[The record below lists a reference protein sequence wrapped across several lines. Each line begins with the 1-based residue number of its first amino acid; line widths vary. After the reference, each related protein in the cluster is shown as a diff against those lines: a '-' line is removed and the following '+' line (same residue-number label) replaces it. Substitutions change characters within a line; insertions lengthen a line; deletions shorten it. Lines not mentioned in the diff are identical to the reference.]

1 MKPRSG
7 GLLLH
12 PSSLPAPFGVGDLGP
27 EAFAFVDFLHSS
39 SQRFWQI
46 LPLTPVS
53 PASGYSPYN
62 SLSAFAGNTL
72 LISPELLVRD
82 GLLQEQ
88 DILGYPGCNSD
99 QAAYAAAF
107 EWKQGLFDQ
116 AFAAFCRLGPDPD
129 FERFCRKNAH
139 WLEDYVLFLAL
150 KKEFGPEKTW
160 NDWPEAYRSRRKE
173 DLAGAAGDLRE
184 DLDRER
190 FLQYMFY
197 RQWMA
202 LKAYCRRKQVQLI
215 GDLPIYPAYDSV
227 DVWVRPELFKLEPD
241 GMPRSVSGVPPD
253 YFSETGQLWGN
264 PVYDWAAH
272 QKTGFAWWI
281 DRLAHNLECLDMLR
295 IDHFR
300 GFVAAW
306 EVPYGDRTAL
316 NGSWAEAPAREFFRT
331 LQHSFPCLPIIAED
345 LGEIT
350 SDVREVISLFD
361 IPGMK
366 VLLFAFGDQEGS
378 NPFLPHLYPENCLAY
393 TGTHDTNTVMG
404 WWDRE
409 TTPEIRNEVFAYLGR
424 EVPEEELPW
433 ELIRLGMMSVARL
446 MVVPVQDLL
455 CLPAAARMNN
465 PASGVGNWGWRLV
478 PGQLDSGLA
487 RKLAAMTKIYGR
499 G

>member
-1 MKPRSG
+1 MKPRAG

-27 EAFAFVDFLHSS
+27 EAYAFVDFLHSS
-39 SQRFWQI
+39 NQRFWQI
-46 LPLTPVS
+46 LPLTPIS

-62 SLSAFAGNTL
+62 SLSVFAGNTL

-99 QAAYAAAF
+99 QAAYAVAF
-107 EWKQGLFDQ
+107 EWKKALFDQ

-129 FERFCRKNAH
+129 FERFCRRNVH

-160 NDWPEAYRSRRKE
+160 NEWPEAYRTCKQSALQSAARAFRKE
-173 DLAGAAGDLRE
+173 M
-184 DLDRER
+184 DRER
-190 FLQYMFY
+190 FLQYVFF
-197 RQWMA
+197 RQWME
-202 LKAYCRRKQVQLI
+202 LKAYRRKHQVQII
-215 GDLPIYPAYDSV
+215 GDLPIYLDYDSV
-227 DVWVRPELFKLEPD
+227 DVWVRPELFKLDQSGIPVT
-241 GMPRSVSGVPPD
+241 VSGVPPD

-264 PVYDWAAH
+264 PVYAWEVH
-272 QKTGFAWWI
+272 QQTGYAWWI
-281 DRLAHNLECLDMLR
+281 DRLTHNLELFDMLR

-306 EVPYGDRTAL
+306 EVPYGESTAL
-316 NGSWAEAPAREFFRT
+316 NGHWVKAPVRDFFQSLFR
-331 LQHSFPCLPIIAED
+331 SFSCLPIIAED
-345 LGEIT
+345 LGEI
-350 SDVREVISLFD
+350 SADVREVISLFK

-366 VLLFAFGDQEGS
+366 VLLFAFGDQDGS
-378 NPFLPHLYPENCLAY
+378 NSFLPHQHPENCLVY

-424 EVPEEELPW
+424 EVPEEDLPW
-433 ELIRLGMMSVARL
+433 ELIRLGMMSVASL

-455 CLPAAARMNN
+455 CLPAAARMNT

-499 G
+499 A